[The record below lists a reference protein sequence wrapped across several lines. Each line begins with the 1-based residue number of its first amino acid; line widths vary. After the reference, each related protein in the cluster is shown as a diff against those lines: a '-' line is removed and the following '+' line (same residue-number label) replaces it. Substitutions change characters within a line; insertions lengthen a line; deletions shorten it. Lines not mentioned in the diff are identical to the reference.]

1 MKPII
6 KFAVILGAFFTLTL
20 LVFKVFDLLTVEDIK
35 AWLTQL
41 QHAPHWVI
49 GLFIISLLIVD
60 LFIAVPTLS
69 LTILSGFFVGVELG
83 VLYSSV
89 GMAGAGTLGYGLSRY
104 KGESFLKKLCKNDE
118 ELSDMKSLFSAHG
131 PMALSLCRAAPM
143 LPEISS
149 CLAGVTK
156 MPFRKYILF
165 YLLGTIPY
173 AIIAAYAGSISS
185 IDNPSPAFYTFIG
198 MFVVLTLAWGIFFLY
213 KRSKKT
219 KTMPDNSN

>member
-6 KFAVILGAFFTLTL
+6 KFAVILGAFFTITL

-35 AWLTQL
+35 MWLTQM
-41 QHAPHWVI
+41 QYAPHWVI
-49 GLFIISLLIVD
+49 GLFIITLLIVD

-69 LTILSGFFVGVELG
+69 LTILSGFFVGLELG
-83 VLYSSV
+83 VFYSSV
-89 GMAGAGTLGYGLSRY
+89 GMAGAGTLGYSLSRF
-104 KGESFLKKLCKNDE
+104 KGESFLKKLCKNE
-118 ELSDMKSLFSAHG
+118 KELSDMKSLFSAHG

-156 MPFRKYILF
+156 MPFKKYILF

-185 IDNPSPAFYTFIG
+185 LDNPSPALFTFVG
-198 MFVVLTLAWGIFFLY
+198 MFAVLSLAWGVFLIY
-213 KRSKKT
+213 KRSKKAS
-219 KTMPDNSN
+219 KRKNLQ

>member
-6 KFAVILGAFFTLTL
+6 KFAVILGGFFTLTL

-35 AWLTQL
+35 AWLIQL
-41 QHAPHWVI
+41 QYAPHWIIGMVI
-49 GLFIISLLIVD
+49 ITLLVVD

-69 LTILSGFFVGVELG
+69 LTILSGFFVGVEFG
-83 VLYSSV
+83 VLYSSI
-89 GMAGAGTLGYGLSRY
+89 GMAGAGSLGYGISRY
-104 KGESFLKKLCKNDE
+104 KGERFLRKLCKNDD
-118 ELSDMKSLFSAHG
+118 ELLEMKSLFSAHG

-156 MPFRKYILF
+156 MPFSRYILF

-185 IDNPSPAFYTFIG
+185 LDNPSPAFYTFIG
-198 MFVVLTLAWGIFFLY
+198 MFAVLSLAWGVFLIY
-213 KRSKKT
+213 KRSKKAS
-219 KTMPDNSN
+219 KRKNLQ